1 MVKLLRNMKLILGR
15 IIIFLGISFFLL
27 TLISNYFDISLHM
40 NGNLGITQIG
50 QIWFYFAPNSL
61 QVSEVII
68 SRYIDPCSSLKIFN
82 CSGFIWH
89 PFISSI
95 LTLPAAPFF
104 AILSFLLI
112 KIGLKKSYK
121 KNTSVRSRSE
131 PTTKI

>member
-1 MVKLLRNMKLILGR
+1 MVKILRNIKLILGR
-15 IIIFLGISFFLL
+15 IIIFLGVSFFLL
-27 TLISNYFDISLHM
+27 TLISNYFDISLHV

-61 QVSEVII
+61 QFAEVII
-68 SRYIDPCSSLKIFN
+68 SRYLDPCSSLEIFN

-121 KNTSVRSRSE
+121 KQKRTSN
-131 PTTKI
+131 